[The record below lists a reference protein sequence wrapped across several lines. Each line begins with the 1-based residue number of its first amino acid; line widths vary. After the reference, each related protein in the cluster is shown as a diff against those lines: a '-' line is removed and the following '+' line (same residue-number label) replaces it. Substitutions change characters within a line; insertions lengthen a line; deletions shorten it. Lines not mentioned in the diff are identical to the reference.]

1 MLAELES
8 KNDFG
13 REYQT
18 RFDVKVILRQNFE
31 QLGQLGD
38 VVDVKDGYARNYLIP
53 KKIAYP
59 ATPGYLKTLEEEKK
73 QSARRQQKELRTS
86 EKLAADLE
94 KVSLTIPMK
103 VGEEDK
109 LFGAV
114 TPQMIAEHLAEK
126 GFEIDKRKIDLG
138 DQIKALGV
146 YTVDVK
152 LHSSI
157 TAKVKVWVVSE

>member
-1 MLAELES
+1 
-8 KNDFG
+8 
-13 REYQT
+13 
-18 RFDVKVILRQNFE
+18 VKIILRQNFE

-38 VVDVKDGYARNYLIP
+38 VIEVKEGYARNYLIP

-73 QSARRQQKELRTS
+73 QAARRQQKELRTA

-114 TPQMIAEHLAEK
+114 TPQMIAEHLMEK
-126 GFEIDKRKIDLG
+126 GFEVDKRKIEVG
-138 DQIKALGV
+138 DHIKTIGV
-146 YTVDVK
+146 YSVDVK
-152 LHSSI
+152 LHTNV
-157 TAKVKVWVVSE
+157 TAKVKVWVVKE

>member
-1 MLAELES
+1 
-8 KNDFG
+8 
-13 REYQT
+13 
-18 RFDVKVILRQNFE
+18 VKVILRQNFE

-38 VVDVKDGYARNYLIP
+38 VVEVKEGYARNYLIP

-73 QSARRQQKELRTS
+73 QVTRRQQKELRTA
-86 EKLAADLE
+86 EKLATDLE

-114 TPQMIAEHLAEK
+114 TPQLIAEHLAEK
-126 GFEIDKRKIDLG
+126 GFEVDKRKIEVG
-138 DQIKALGV
+138 DHIKALGV
-146 YTVDVK
+146 YSVDVK
-152 LHSSI
+152 LHTNVI
-157 TAKVKVWVVSE
+157 AKVKVWVVKE

>member
-1 MLAELES
+1 M
-8 KNDFG
+8 
-13 REYQT
+13 
-18 RFDVKVILRQNFE
+18 KVILRQNFE

-38 VVDVKDGYARNYLIP
+38 VVEVKEGYARNYLIP

-73 QSARRQQKELRTS
+73 QVARRQQKELRTA
-86 EKLAADLE
+86 EKLATDLE

-126 GFEIDKRKIDLG
+126 GFEVDKRKIEVG
-138 DQIKALGV
+138 DHIKALGV
-146 YTVDVK
+146 YSVDVK
-152 LHSSI
+152 LHTNV
-157 TAKVKVWVVSE
+157 TAKVKVWVVKE

>member
-1 MLAELES
+1 M
-8 KNDFG
+8 
-13 REYQT
+13 
-18 RFDVKVILRQNFE
+18 KVILRQNFE

-38 VVDVKDGYARNYLIP
+38 VVEVKEGYARNYLVP

-59 ATPGYLKTLEEEKK
+59 ATAGYLKTLEEEKK
-73 QSARRQQKELRTS
+73 QLVRRQQKELRTA

-114 TPQMIAEHLAEK
+114 TPQMITEHLAEK
-126 GFEIDKRKIDLG
+126 GFEVDKRKIELG

-146 YTVDVK
+146 YSVDVK
-152 LHSSI
+152 LHSNV
-157 TAKVKVWVVSE
+157 TAKVKVWVVKE

>member
-1 MLAELES
+1 M
-8 KNDFG
+8 
-13 REYQT
+13 
-18 RFDVKVILRQNFE
+18 KVILRQNFE

-38 VVDVKDGYARNYLIP
+38 VVEVKEGYARNYLIP

-73 QSARRQQKELRTS
+73 QVTRRQQKELRTA
-86 EKLAADLE
+86 EKLATDLE

-114 TPQMIAEHLAEK
+114 TPQLIAEHLAEK
-126 GFEIDKRKIDLG
+126 GFEVDKRKIEVG
-138 DQIKALGV
+138 DHIKALGV
-146 YTVDVK
+146 YSVDVK
-152 LHSSI
+152 LHTNVI
-157 TAKVKVWVVSE
+157 AKVKVWVVKE

>member
-1 MLAELES
+1 
-8 KNDFG
+8 
-13 REYQT
+13 
-18 RFDVKVILRQNFE
+18 VKVILRQNFE

-38 VVDVKDGYARNYLIP
+38 VVEVKEGYARNYLIP

-59 ATPGYLKTLEEEKK
+59 ATEGYLKTLEEEKK
-73 QSARRQQKELRTS
+73 QLARRQQKEVRTA
-86 EKLAADLE
+86 EKLATDLE

-114 TPQMIAEHLAEK
+114 TPQMVAEHLAEK
-126 GFEIDKRKIDLG
+126 GFEVDKRKIELG

-146 YTVDVK
+146 YSVDVK
-152 LHSSI
+152 LHSNVV
-157 TAKVKVWVVSE
+157 AKVKVWVVKE

>member
-1 MLAELES
+1 M
-8 KNDFG
+8 
-13 REYQT
+13 
-18 RFDVKVILRQNFE
+18 KVILRQPFE

-38 VVDVKDGYARNYLIP
+38 VIEVKEGYARNYLIP
-53 KKIAYP
+53 RKIAYP
-59 ATPGYLKTLEEEKK
+59 ATAGYLKTLEEEKK
-73 QSARRQQKELRTS
+73 QLARRQQKELRTA

-114 TPQMIAEHLAEK
+114 TPQMIAEYLAEK
-126 GFEIDKRKIDLG
+126 GFEVDKRKIELG

-146 YTVDVK
+146 YSVDVR
-152 LHSSI
+152 LHSNVTTKI
-157 TAKVKVWVVSE
+157 KVWVVKE